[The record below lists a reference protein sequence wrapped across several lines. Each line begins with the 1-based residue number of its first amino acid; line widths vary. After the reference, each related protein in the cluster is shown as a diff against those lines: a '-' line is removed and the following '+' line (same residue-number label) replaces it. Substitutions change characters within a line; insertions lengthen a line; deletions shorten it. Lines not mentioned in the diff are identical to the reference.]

1 MNIAE
6 ILSVS
11 VNEDN
16 LAWKE
21 GATMPVEYVAALSAA
36 SEIGSDLLRVRALD
50 KQAYRRVVLLLAN
63 KAEKQGMKKRLFLSP
78 AMAQILAVCAI
89 HEITQPQCLVCRG
102 AKVMVTEKLKV
113 VCHSCGGIGLH
124 RYSDKDRARMCG
136 VSAESWPQWERR
148 YHMVMQI
155 LVSNDTAARLS
166 RIKLGKHLYS
176 SVDIG

>member
-50 KQAYRRVVLLLAN
+50 KQAYRRVVLLLAH
-63 KAEKQGMKKRLFLSP
+63 KAQMSGKRKRLFLSP
-78 AMAQILAVCAI
+78 AMAQIFAVCAI
-89 HEITQPQCLVCRG
+89 HEITQPQCLACHG
-102 AKVMVTEKLKV
+102 AKVMITEKLKV
-113 VCHSCGGIGLH
+113 ICHSCGGIGLH
-124 RYSDKDRARMCG
+124 RYSDKDRAKMCG
-136 VSAESWPQWERR
+136 LTVEAWPQWEPR
-148 YHMVMQI
+148 YKMVMEI
-155 LVSNDTAARLS
+155 LVSNDTAALFAKNR
-166 RIKLGKHLYS
+166 LGK
-176 SVDIG
+176 